1 MITLNSSSPETYIR
15 KHSFKFLVQFGVEF
29 IRNNVFTIDKILIP
43 KINLRVWISPP
54 NCIRIVASLHQYG
67 NCFFRDCNVPWIEFW
82 AKDFTK
88 SSILPITILSKFAHS
103 HLLKLQSNSSLVNPA
118 SYPFLLSLSSIMWHL
133 AYAEN
138 TLERSWNSWH
148 VDILVLACI
157 VFLDFSPNNNSFL
170 EVIEYNQVSSFQFVF
185 HVYI

>member
-15 KHSFKFLVQFGVEF
+15 KHSFKFLVQFGVKF

-88 SSILPITILSKFAHS
+88 SSILPIKILSKFAHS
-103 HLLKLQSNSSLVNPA
+103 HLLKLQSNSSLVKPA
-118 SYPFLLSLSSIMWHL
+118 SYPFLLLFSSVICLVPLQPTQKTLLSVP
-133 AYAEN
+133 E
-138 TLERSWNSWH
+138 T
-148 VDILVLACI
+148 VDLLT
-157 VFLDFSPNNNSFL
+157 FWFSPA
-170 EVIEYNQVSSFQFVF
+170 SSFSIFLGTITHF
-185 HVYI
+185 GKW